1 MGWKER
7 LALRGLIIIIIMYVW
22 ATIYAFRVYE
32 CRREL
37 KRLSSVTSEGKKI
50 LTLTLTLITL
60 TLTLTL
66 TITHTHTHT
75 LSLSLS
81 HTHATLSP

>member
-7 LALRGLIIIIIMYVW
+7 LALRGLIIIIIIIIMYVW

-37 KRLSSVTSEGKKI
+37 ERLSSVTSEGKKF
-50 LTLTLTLITL
+50 LTL

-66 TITHTHTHT
+66 T
-75 LSLSLS
+75 
-81 HTHATLSP
+81 LSPFSRTHL